1 METFYLT
8 TPKNKNIKT
17 KWGDIKIFLS
27 FFSLDV
33 LYFLRQQAKMHSL
46 QLGTFY
52 VHILELCLYER
63 QTIAHFHIKNS
74 GTLTFSVKST
84 VICAKVGLYQRTI
97 NISFILT
104 TFLIVKIKNF
114 VKTQQKKMN
123 VCLNFYQQV
132 IYLLNS
138 NSEKCYQVVDQTI
151 HYEHF

>member
-74 GTLTFSVKST
+74 GTLTFFRQINGYLRKS
-84 VICAKVGLYQRTI
+84 RTLSK
-97 NISFILT
+97 NHQHFIY
-104 TFLIVKIKNF
+104 FDNF
-114 VKTQQKKMN
+114 
-123 VCLNFYQQV
+123 F
-132 IYLLNS
+132 
-138 NSEKCYQVVDQTI
+138 NSEN
-151 HYEHF
+151 